1 MEKNAVT
8 IMMDQAGYIRNGDS
22 EQILTSFGAN
32 PCVIIG
38 IHNEKYGIF
47 MLHGCNARSIEETL
61 KANICCFMDQVTF
74 HISSG
79 YRSSLYNSMVSW
91 AKNQPGIKDINCHDS
106 TSFWLDIYGNFG
118 TDSRY
123 NNLSIP
129 FGKFDEYKIIQNAY
143 NPQKYDFVC
152 GVPYEKEFIWDNL
165 AFHAYTISHYT
176 NQPET
181 NKYDKFK
188 FVIDEPEYYEYYVCT
203 KSSRGI
209 DLLITYEE
217 KAQLI
222 LSHNIKQ
229 KYETNKRPYKLPK
242 LYNNYKK
249 SKRNFRY

>member
-1 MEKNAVT
+1 
-8 IMMDQAGYIRNGDS
+8 MDQAGYIQNGNT
-22 EQILTSFGAN
+22 ILTSFGAN

-47 MLHGCNARSIEETL
+47 MLHGCNTRSIEETL
-61 KANICCFMDQVTF
+61 KANICCFMDQVSF

-79 YRSSLYNSMVSW
+79 SRSTLYNSMVSW

-118 TDSRY
+118 TDSQY

-129 FGKFDEYKIIQNAY
+129 FGKFDEYKIILNEY

-152 GVPYEKEFIWDNL
+152 GVPYEKKFIWDNL

-181 NKYDKFK
+181 NNSEINYNKYDEFE
-188 FVIDEPEYYEYYVCT
+188 FIIDKHYEHHVYDN
-203 KSSRGI
+203 SISIGR
-209 DLLITYEE
+209 E
-217 KAQLI
+217 KLI

-242 LYNNYKK
+242 LYNNHKK
-249 SKRNFRY
+249 AKRNFRY